1 MPIYH
6 IILACIFIAAAGCSR
21 KHTSIESAVRAND
34 ARAVRAFIQS
44 GSDISRGDDGSD
56 LVYLATGP
64 GGGSEALG
72 ELLRAGASPDG
83 VYSRSAY
90 TPLMNAAS
98 WVSLEMCQQLIDAG
112 ADPSRIDE
120 AIKATGRAGGAEQK
134 VLDYL
139 RSKDP
144 KSKAEQDAP

>member
-1 MPIYH
+1 M
-6 IILACIFIAAAGCSR
+6 AAAGCSR
-21 KHTSIESAVRAND
+21 QHSTIDSAVLAND
-34 ARAVRAFIQS
+34 ARAVRAFIQG
-44 GSDISRGDDGSD
+44 GSDFRRGVDGSD

-64 GGGSEALG
+64 GGGSEVLG

-83 VYSRSAY
+83 LDPRSPY

-112 ADPSRIDE
+112 ADPSRIGE
-120 AIKATGRAGGAEQK
+120 AIRATGDAGGAEQK

-139 RSKDP
+139 RSKMP
-144 KSKAEQDAP
+144 KSQAQQAAKPR

>member
-6 IILACIFIAAAGCSR
+6 IILAFIFISAAGCSR
-21 KHTSIESAVRAND
+21 KHTSIESAVHAND
-34 ARAVRAFIQS
+34 AKAVRAFIQS

-64 GGGSEALG
+64 GGGPEALG
-72 ELLRAGASPDG
+72 ELLKAGASPNGLDP
-83 VYSRSAY
+83 RSAH

-112 ADPSRIDE
+112 ADLSRVDE
-120 AIKATGRAGGAEQK
+120 AINVTGRAGGVEQK

>member
-1 MPIYH
+1 MPIKH
-6 IILACIFIAAAGCSR
+6 LILACIFIAAAGCSR

-34 ARAVRAFIQS
+34 AKAVRAFIQS
-44 GSDISRGDDGSD
+44 GSNVSRGDDGSD

-83 VYSRSAY
+83 LDPASTY

-112 ADPSRIDE
+112 ADPSRIAE
-120 AIKATGRAGGAEQK
+120 AISVTGRAGGAEQK

-144 KSKAEQDAP
+144 KSEAEQDAP

>member
-1 MPIYH
+1 MPIK
-6 IILACIFIAAAGCSR
+6 IAILACIFMAAAGCSR
-21 KHTSIESAVRAND
+21 KHSSIESAVRAND
-34 ARAVRAFIQS
+34 AKAVRAFIQG
-44 GSDISRGDDGSD
+44 GSDISRGVDGSD

-64 GGGSEALG
+64 EGGSAALG
-72 ELLRAGASPDG
+72 ELLKAGASPDG
-83 VYSRSAY
+83 LDPMSAH

-98 WVSLEMCQQLIDAG
+98 WGSLEMCQQLIDAG
-112 ADPSRIDE
+112 ADPSRINQ

-144 KSKAEQDAP
+144 KSKDG